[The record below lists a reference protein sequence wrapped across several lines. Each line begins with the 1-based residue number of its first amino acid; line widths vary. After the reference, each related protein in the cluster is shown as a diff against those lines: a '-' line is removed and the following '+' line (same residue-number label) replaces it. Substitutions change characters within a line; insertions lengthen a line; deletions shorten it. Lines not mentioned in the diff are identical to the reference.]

1 MAKKWDPHKG
11 RWTMRR
17 IAREKV
23 KDAGARGQNGLSL
36 GGLAS
41 ALRRDGYYI
50 PSIRYLINMLPTL
63 KLILDPDGETVHL
76 I

>member
-17 IAREKV
+17 IAREKLEE
-23 KDAGARGQNGLSL
+23 AGPNGLSI

-41 ALRRDGYYI
+41 ALRKDGYYI
-50 PSIRYLINMLPTL
+50 PSIQHLIKMLSTL
-63 KLILDPDGETVHL
+63 KLRLDPDGETVYL
-76 I
+76 IEI

>member
-1 MAKKWDPHKG
+1 MSKKWDPHKG

-17 IAREKV
+17 IAREKLEE
-23 KDAGARGQNGLSL
+23 AGPEGLPL

-41 ALRRDGYYI
+41 ALRKDGYYI
-50 PSIRYLINMLPTL
+50 PSNQSLIHMLPTL
-63 KLILDPDGETVHL
+63 KLRLDPDGETVHL

>member
-23 KDAGARGQNGLSL
+23 EEAGPSGLSIV
-36 GGLAS
+36 GLAS
-41 ALRRDGYYI
+41 ALRRDGYYL
-50 PSIRYLINMLPTL
+50 PSIRYLINMLSTL
-63 KLILDPDGETVHL
+63 KLRIDPDGETVHL
-76 I
+76 IKK